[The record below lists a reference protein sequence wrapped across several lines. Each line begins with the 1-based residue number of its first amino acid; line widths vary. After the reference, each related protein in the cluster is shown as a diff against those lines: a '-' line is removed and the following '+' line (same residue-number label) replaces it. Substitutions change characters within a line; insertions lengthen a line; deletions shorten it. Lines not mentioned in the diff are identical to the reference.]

1 MTTTT
6 LDGTKIEEFAINV
19 AEYLQRQ
26 AIFKEAEKQMNE
38 MKDALKGHMTAE
50 GLSQVEVGN
59 HVVTLRDITRETVD
73 SKVAKVVIPKKYLS
87 QILKTTEY
95 QQLRVDRKKEIGA

>member
-6 LDGTKIEEFAINV
+6 LNGTKIEEFAINV

-38 MKDALKGHMTAE
+38 MKDALKSHMTTE
-50 GLSQVEVGN
+50 GLFEVEVGE
-59 HVVTLRDITRETVD
+59 HKVTLRDVVRETVD
-73 SKVAKVVIPKKYLS
+73 SKVAKVVIPKKYLA
-87 QILKTTEY
+87 QILKVTEY